1 MLDIGSPDLS
11 PALSVPYGLVED
23 AFRRLTGLV
32 RGMRQAELEY
42 PGPAGNVNST
52 ATLLAHL
59 ARTDLDYLYCIIGAP
74 VPAELEAEYGPFLA
88 ADNNLP
94 PVTGKTAAELLANYR
109 RLLDRVRDYL
119 RTQTEADALRPVQ
132 VPWWQERAALRYVLW
147 HMAGHSLFHQGQIRR
162 LQIWYGQR

>member
-1 MLDIGSPDLS
+1 M
-11 PALSVPYGLVED
+11 
-23 AFRRLTGLV
+23 
-32 RGMRQAELEY
+32 
-42 PGPAGNVNST
+42 
-52 ATLLAHL
+52 
-59 ARTDLDYLYCIIGAP
+59 
-74 VPAELEAEYGPFLA
+74 
-88 ADNNLP
+88 
-94 PVTGKTAAELLANYR
+94 TGKTAAELLANYR